1 MASMLLAV
9 NNGVNSVSRVTMGL
23 IADYAGRQNTL
34 VGCVRSD
41 IPSSYN

>member
-1 MASMLLAV
+1 MLLAV
-9 NNGVNSVSRVTMGL
+9 NNGVNSASRVAMGF

-41 IPSSYN
+41 IPFSHNFA